1 MFLREIKATNIET
14 AVHQIVSEHLEDSRN
29 SAPNDIY
36 FDGWGYGLGASA
48 VLRAIAEHPPPS
60 LWEKFDEIIHI
71 DCTRWKSRRALQRA
85 IADELKLTQLVA
97 ADFDRQDEKDDFSGL
112 DQGSRAEIPDVA
124 GVIAR
129 SLAQYRCLVIFH
141 NGSNIGMVD
150 LASCGI
156 PQPQPFSTKVLWCF
170 SGWLR

>member
-1 MFLREIKATNIET
+1 MQEIKATNIET

-29 SAPNDIY
+29 SAPKVFY
-36 FDGWGYGLGASA
+36 FDGWGRGLGASA

-60 LWEKFDEIIHI
+60 LWEKFDKIVHI